1 MDDYFSWMLFKF
13 AHQNALFRIAAVKK
27 CVQKLIL
34 EVGFVTLTAEK
45 VEQKLLTICWHIIS
59 IISHC
64 IPPPLD
70 TVLKDHVLFHV
81 FLCKKNKKKKRLNV
95 SFSFKCKIKQI

>member
-81 FLCKKNKKKKRLNV
+81 FLCKNKTKKRLNV